1 MKQLLITIAAL
12 VLVGCG
18 EPRQSISPEE
28 TNSIVEFDVSGD
40 TNSFGQIP
48 ISKSLIELIEKTSI
62 FEAAEQGNIAIVKH
76 HLSNGAD
83 VNIKSEDGSTLLDFA
98 AMCCSYE
105 ITELLVSKGIDI
117 NYIGPLGVSHAHNAA
132 ANGCEKIIKLLF
144 QKGANVNVIIN
155 SEESPFYGL
164 SPLDAAYLAE
174 EKQTAKVLRELGA
187 VHASLHGAVL
197 SGEKDTLKKFIN
209 DGMNVNQKIY
219 GNNTPLIMAVREGKY
234 EISEILLN
242 SDSDF
247 NSKDSNGR
255 TALDWAQEKHNMK
268 IADLLRKHGGKTS
281 EELKAEGK

>member
-1 MKQLLITIAAL
+1 MKQMLIAIAAA

-132 ANGCEKIIKLLF
+132 ANGCEKIMQFCSDDNIFGIDETIHESTRRTIKSATF
-144 QKGANVNVIIN
+144 
-155 SEESPFYGL
+155 
-164 SPLDAAYLAE
+164 
-174 EKQTAKVLRELGA
+174 
-187 VHASLHGAVL
+187 
-197 SGEKDTLKKFIN
+197 
-209 DGMNVNQKIY
+209 
-219 GNNTPLIMAVREGKY
+219 
-234 EISEILLN
+234 
-242 SDSDF
+242 
-247 NSKDSNGR
+247 
-255 TALDWAQEKHNMK
+255 
-268 IADLLRKHGGKTS
+268 
-281 EELKAEGK
+281 